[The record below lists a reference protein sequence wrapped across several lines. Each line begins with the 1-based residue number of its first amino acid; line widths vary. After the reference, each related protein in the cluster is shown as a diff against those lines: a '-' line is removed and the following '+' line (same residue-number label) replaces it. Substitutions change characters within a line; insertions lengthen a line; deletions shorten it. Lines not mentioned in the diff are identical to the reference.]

1 MLEVDLQSPENHPQ
15 TPKGGFKNVDNFVAS
30 MGGSMQLAVP
40 FALCPA
46 PCALRPEPF
55 VSTSTSISASALTF
69 IP

>member
-46 PCALRPEPF
+46 PFALRPF
-55 VSTSTSISASALTF
+55 RLLRSCFSDTSL
-69 IP
+69 